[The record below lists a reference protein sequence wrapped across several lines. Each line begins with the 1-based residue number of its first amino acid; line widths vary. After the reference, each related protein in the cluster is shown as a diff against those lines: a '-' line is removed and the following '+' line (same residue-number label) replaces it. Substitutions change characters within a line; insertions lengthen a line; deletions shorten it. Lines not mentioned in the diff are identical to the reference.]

1 MIMRLHLDLIDLIRN
16 ISSAIDRNESTLGI
30 FLELSKAFDTINHK
44 ILSHKLQHYS
54 IRDTALSWIKS
65 YLEDRTQFIQFGWHW
80 SYYRKISC
88 GIPQGSILGPL
99 RNIFS
104 LTQSLLLA
112 DETNI
117 FCTHMDTEHLA
128 SIASNELA
136 KLLLGLKRK
145 TYLSIWLKRTL
156 WFFIQG
162 KRKLMLMFLLLWKIL

>member
-1 MIMRLHLDLIDLIRN
+1 MFYTQSNLDSAMIMRLHLDLIDLIRN
-16 ISSAIDRNESTLGI
+16 ISSATDRNGSTLGI

-44 ILSHKLQHYS
+44 ILSHKMQHYS

-65 YLEDRTQFIQFGWHW
+65 YLIYRTQFIQFGCHR
-80 SYYRKISC
+80 SYYKKISC

-99 RNIFS
+99 RNVSS

-128 SIASNELA
+128 SIA
-136 KLLLGLKRK
+136 
-145 TYLSIWLKRTL
+145 
-156 WFFIQG
+156 
-162 KRKLMLMFLLLWKIL
+162 